1 MLRMILLLTL
11 SLAVVHCGLEPVTC
25 SCHEVDVVT
34 DNGTL
39 LRGATLRIVVPDRP
53 PGIGYQQIIPGLF
66 LIGDFSFCRVGAV
79 AVEVSHPQYRT
90 QRVDIT
96 IPRNV
101 EVGSS
106 GACSVLRPPPVV
118 VRLVPNP

>member
-1 MLRMILLLTL
+1 MLRMPLLVAT
-11 SLAVVHCGLEPVTC
+11 SLAMLHCGFEPVTC

-53 PGIGYQQIIPGLF
+53 ASVGFYEIIPGIF
-66 LIGDFSFCRVGAV
+66 AIGDFAFCRTGMV

-96 IPRNV
+96 IPRNL

-106 GACSVLRPPPVV
+106 GACSVPRPPPVV
-118 VRLVPNP
+118 VRLVPNS